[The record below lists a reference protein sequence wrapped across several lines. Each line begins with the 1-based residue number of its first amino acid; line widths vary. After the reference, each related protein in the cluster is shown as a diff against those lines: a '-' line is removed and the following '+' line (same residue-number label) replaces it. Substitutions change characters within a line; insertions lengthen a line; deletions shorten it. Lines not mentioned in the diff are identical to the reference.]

1 MISIIVLETSAQ
13 NKLRKFPL
21 ETLLKTSSPPMKIR
35 TPNKTTICIN
45 NFFLDEKIIANIEKK
60 RIGTPKN
67 DGIND
72 VIDELEVL

>member
-1 MISIIVLETSAQ
+1 
-13 NKLRKFPL
+13 
-21 ETLLKTSSPPMKIR
+21 MKIR